1 MGKFVAGL
9 RDNIS
14 KGFDRDSAG
23 VVTSKDGE
31 VEEEVDH
38 DKVAFSY
45 SLQHSLIFV

>member
-1 MGKFVAGL
+1 VVRL
-9 RDNIS
+9 RYDIS
-14 KGFDRDSAG
+14 QRLNGNSAG

-31 VEEEVDH
+31 VEEEVEH